1 MASAAEL
8 RAENERM
15 LRDIHALLTANT
27 TLQKEMLQ
35 IDTERDELEALG
47 QKKVQTLAEELET
60 VDEELESLRSQ
71 CQSMSEVLSNSSKEN
86 DVEELEEE
94 PAPLPRKLSTAFNQ
108 TLQRARGM
116 SMPRS
121 RRSST
126 VEKMTHNV
134 RDGLTKAASYMVPP
148 RHSPEDPVRTPK
160 MHKNSPPI
168 LSYGKG
174 SRDPSKSLLI
184 STHSHYGNFRRHSGP
199 YRKNLETV
207 VL

>member
-1 MASAAEL
+1 MASSEEL

-15 LRDIHALLTANT
+15 LRDIHTLLSANT
-27 TLQKEMLQ
+27 TLQKEMLK
-35 IDTERDELEALG
+35 IDSERDELEATG

-60 VDEELESLRSQ
+60 VDEELETLRSQ
-71 CQSMSEVLSNSSKEN
+71 CQSMSEVLSNSQEN
-86 DVEELEEE
+86 EVEEE
-94 PAPLPRKLSTAFNQ
+94 PEPEPTPFPRKLSTAFNQ

-116 SMPRS
+116 SMPRK
-121 RRSST
+121 RRTST
-126 VEKMTHNV
+126 VEKMTHGV

-148 RHSPEDPVRTPK
+148 RHS
-160 MHKNSPPI
+160 
-168 LSYGKG
+168 

-199 YRKNLETV
+199 YRKNVETV